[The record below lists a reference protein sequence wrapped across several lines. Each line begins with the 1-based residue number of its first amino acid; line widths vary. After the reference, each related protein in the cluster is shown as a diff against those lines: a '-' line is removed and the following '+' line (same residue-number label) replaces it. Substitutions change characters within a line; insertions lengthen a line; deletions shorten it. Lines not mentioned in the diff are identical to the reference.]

1 MVIFAKK
8 SLGQNFLIQP
18 QIVADIVSASEARTG
33 ETVIE
38 IGPGTGLL
46 TQKLLEIGANV
57 TAIEKDSSL
66 IPILEQKFQKNIED
80 GSLTLLNEDILK
92 TLLKINGEYRV
103 VANIPYYI
111 TGKIIRLFLE
121 KEHKPISMTILV
133 QKEVAERILAK
144 DQKESLLSI
153 SVKAYG
159 DPEYIKTVRAGNFRP
174 VPKVDSAILHIA
186 DIDSRNFASFSEE
199 HFFSVLRTGFKSKR
213 KKLFKNLKSFN
224 KEHMLDNAFDTCSI
238 EKGLRAE
245 DLSVKDWVCLSNKL
259 QN

>member
-18 QIVADIVSASEARTG
+18 QIVADIVSASETRTG

-46 TQKLLEIGANV
+46 TQKLLETGALV
-57 TAIEKDSSL
+57 KAVEKDSSL
-66 IPILEQKFQKNIED
+66 IPILEEKFQRNIEN

-92 TLLKINGEYRV
+92 TSLKIDREYRV

-121 KEHKPISMTILV
+121 KENKPKSMTLLV

-153 SVKAYG
+153 SVKTYG
-159 DPEYIKTVRAGNFRP
+159 VPKYVKTVRAGNFRP
-174 VPKVDSAILHIA
+174 VPKVDSAILHIS
-186 DIDSRNFASFSEE
+186 DINNKNFADFSEE
-199 HFFSVLRTGFKSKR
+199 HLFSVLRTGFKSKR

-224 KEHMLDNAFDTCSI
+224 KNHKLDNAFDSCST

-245 DLSVKDWVCLSNKL
+245 DLSVEDWLCLANKL